1 MILVIILA
9 RFNASRSSHGRFAAI
24 TGRRGSANN
33 GVDVPIPQKYKLDD
47 SKLVDNSVF
56 REIVLDI
63 FSDYEKNILNF
74 IKYKD
79 IIKNEKTIF
88 KNQVSKIFKKLLHE
102 K

>member
-1 MILVIILA
+1 MPREAVMADCCI
-9 RFNASRSSHGRFAAI
+9 I

-33 GVDVPIPQKYKLDD
+33 DVDVPIPQKYKFDD
-47 SKLVDNSVF
+47 SKLVDNSMF
-56 REIVLDI
+56 REIVSDI
-63 FSDYEKNILNF
+63 FSDYHKNVLNF

-88 KNQVSKIFKKLLHE
+88 KNQVSKIFKELLHA

>member
-1 MILVIILA
+1 MI
-9 RFNASRSSHGRFAAI
+9 AS
-24 TGRRGSANN
+24 
-33 GVDVPIPQKYKLDD
+33 
-47 SKLVDNSVF
+47 LVDNSMF

-63 FSDYEKNILNF
+63 FSDYQKNVLNF

-79 IIKNEKTIF
+79 IIKNEQTIF